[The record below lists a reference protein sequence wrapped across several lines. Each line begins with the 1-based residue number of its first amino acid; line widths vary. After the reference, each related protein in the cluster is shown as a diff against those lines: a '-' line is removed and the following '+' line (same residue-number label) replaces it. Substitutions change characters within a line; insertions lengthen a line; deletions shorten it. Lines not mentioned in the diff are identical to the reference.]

1 MINTRENKP
10 NSKDKI
16 MKRFSTLL
24 TLAGLLIFMA
34 TAALAQ
40 TTPTNHG
47 PRFVDMNGDG
57 FNDNAPD
64 ADGDGIPNGQDADYT
79 GVKSGK
85 GFVDANGDGIND
97 NAGSKN
103 GGKNG
108 NGTKG
113 GKNGSGKGNKGG
125 NKGSGS
131 GTGTC
136 NGTGQGKMK

>member
-1 MINTRENKP
+1 
-10 NSKDKI
+10 

-34 TAALAQ
+34 TAATAQ
-40 TTPTNHG
+40 STPTQHG
-47 PRFVDMNGDG
+47 PKFVDRNGDG

-64 ADGDGIPNGQDADYT
+64 ADGDGIPNGQDPDYT